1 MQSPKHYQL
10 ALEGNEEN
18 MGNYH
23 RTSPDSSNIHGIFE
37 WLMCAIIFLE
47 YSKGEGVSYV
57 LVSPGLGV

>member
-1 MQSPKHYQL
+1 MQFPNHPQL
-10 ALEGNEEN
+10 ALGGNEDN

-23 RTSPDSSNIHGIFE
+23 RTSPNSSNIHRAFE

-57 LVSPGLGV
+57 LVSSGLGV